1 MNENELREDENLPVP
16 TGYKKWLCLYIAIGC
31 FAVGAVLFA
40 LAIGLTLGGIKN
52 VGVYLIIASMMCELA
67 SISFLNAQ
75 KRYATNKA
83 CTIIRVLSYVVMFSG
98 LIFVLVGMSLSA
110 TQKE

>member
-1 MNENELREDENLPVP
+1 MNKDDLNDNENLPVP

-31 FAVGAVLFA
+31 FAAGVILFA

-67 SISFLNAQ
+67 AISFLNAQ

-83 CTIIRVLSYVVMFSG
+83 CTVIRVLSYAVMLAG
-98 LIFVLVGMSLSA
+98 LVFVLVGMGLSA
-110 TQKE
+110 SQKE